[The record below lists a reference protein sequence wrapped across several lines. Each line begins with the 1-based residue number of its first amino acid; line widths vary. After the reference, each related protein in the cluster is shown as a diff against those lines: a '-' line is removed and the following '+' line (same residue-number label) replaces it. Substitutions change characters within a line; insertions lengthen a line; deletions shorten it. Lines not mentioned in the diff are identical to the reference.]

1 MQLMAQVP
9 SDRFNRCILAD
20 SKEADVMIRVERT
33 TSDMVTIRFTSYEW
47 NARMFI
53 SFHVFFSSRS

>member
-1 MQLMAQVP
+1 MQLMVQVS

-20 SKEADVMIRVERT
+20 AKEADVMIRVERT
-33 TSDMVTIRFTSYEW
+33 TSDLVTILFTSYEW

-53 SFHVFFSSRS
+53 TFHVFFSSLS